1 MSMGGGGGMHM
12 MGRMSRDPKVVNV
25 ALSKNLVRR
34 VLSYARGYRG
44 MIAVFLAC
52 VVVDAVAGVVPPL
65 LLQRIVDQ
73 GVLGRDR
80 ALVIGLALAVA
91 GVAVVS
97 AGIGLV
103 QRWCSARIGEG
114 LIFQLRSEVFDHV
127 TDQPIGFFSRTHT
140 GMLTSRLQSD
150 VLGAQQAFTSTLS
163 TVVSNIVGLAVTLV
177 AMLTLSWQLTLAAL
191 VLLPV
196 FLIPARV
203 VGTRL
208 ADLTR
213 RSQQLNG
220 ELSGAMTERFSV
232 SGALLVKLFGRSR
245 DEHDQFAAKAGA
257 VRGIGVQI
265 AMVGRFFMTAVGLVS
280 ALAVALVYGAG
291 GWLAIDGALTV
302 GTLTALAGLLLRL
315 YGPLIQLTNVRVD
328 VMSALVSFDRVFEV
342 LDLKPAIA
350 EIPGARDVT
359 GPASVEFDHVD
370 FTYPDPAEISLPSLE
385 PAVGV
390 AEAANQQV
398 LVDVSFTVAPGQ
410 TVALVGPSGS
420 GKTTITHLVARL
432 YDATGGSVRVGGDDV
447 RDLRLESLRATVG
460 YVTQDAHLFHDT
472 IGANLRYA
480 KPDAGDDEIWRAL
493 TDAQVADLVRR
504 LPDGLDTVVG
514 ERGYRLSGGER
525 QRFAIARLLLKA
537 PSIVVLDEATAHL
550 DTESEVAVQRAL
562 DETMKGRT
570 AIVVAHR
577 LSTIRAADQILVV
590 SAGRIVQRGTH
601 DELLA
606 AGGLYSELHRAQF
619 SRSTPQGET
628 VDVSLDG

>member
-1 MSMGGGGGMHM
+1 M
-12 MGRMSRDPKVVNV
+12 MRRLSTDRDV
-25 ALSKNLVRR
+25 ASTPLSKGLGLR

-44 MIAVFLAC
+44 LIAVFLVC
-52 VVVDAVAGVVPPL
+52 VVVDAVAGVLPPL

-73 GVLGRDR
+73 GVLAGNKR
-80 ALVIGLALAVA
+80 VVVTLAVA
-91 GVAVVS
+91 VAVIAVFS
-97 AGIGLV
+97 AVNGLA

-114 LIFQLRSEVFDHV
+114 LIYQLRTEVFDHV
-127 TDQPIGFFSRTHT
+127 TGQPIGFFSRTHT
-140 GMLTSRLQSD
+140 GMLTSRLHSD

-163 TVVSNIVGLAVTLV
+163 TVVSNIVGLTVTLV

-191 VLLPV
+191 VLLPL

-232 SGALLVKLFGRSR
+232 SGALLVKLFGRAQ

-265 AMVGRFFMTAVGLVS
+265 AMVGRFFMTSVGLVS

-315 YGPLIQLTNVRVD
+315 YSPLIQLTNVRVD

-350 EIPGARDVT
+350 DAPDARAVS
-359 GPASVEFDHVD
+359 GPASVEFEHVD
-370 FTYPDPAEISLPSLE
+370 FTYPDAAQISLPSLE
-385 PAVGV
+385 PVVRNG
-390 AEAANQQV
+390 EAANLPV
-398 LVDVSFTVAPGQ
+398 LTDVSFAVAPGQ

-432 YDATGGSVRVGGDDV
+432 YDVTGGAVRVGGDDV
-447 RDLRLESLRATVG
+447 RDLTLESLRGSVG

-472 IGANLRYA
+472 IGANLRFA
-480 KPDAGDDEIWRAL
+480 RPDATDEEIWRAL
-493 TDAQVADLVRR
+493 TDAQVADLVHR

-537 PSIVVLDEATAHL
+537 PSVVVLDEATAHL

-606 AGGLYSELHRAQF
+606 AGGLYAELYKAQF
-619 SRSTPQGET
+619 ATRVAE
-628 VDVSLDG
+628 V

>member
-1 MSMGGGGGMHM
+1 
-12 MGRMSRDPKVVNV
+12 V
-25 ALSKNLVRR
+25 
-34 VLSYARGYRG
+34 
-44 MIAVFLAC
+44 I
-52 VVVDAVAGVVPPL
+52 
-65 LLQRIVDQ
+65 
-73 GVLGRDR
+73 GRDR
-80 ALVIGLALAVA
+80 ALVVGLALTVA
-91 GVAVVS
+91 GVAIVS

-127 TDQPIGFFSRTHT
+127 TGQPIGFFSRTHT

-245 DEHDQFAAKAGA
+245 DEHDQFGAKAGA

-350 EIPGARDVT
+350 DLPSARDVT
-359 GPASVEFDHVD
+359 GPASVEFLHVD
-370 FTYPDPAEISLPSLE
+370 FTYPDAAKISLPSLE

-390 AEAANQQV
+390 AEAANLPV
-398 LVDVSFTVAPGQ
+398 LIDVSFRVEPGQ

-447 RDLRLESLRATVG
+447 RDLRLESLRSTVG

-480 KPDAGDDEIWRAL
+480 KPDATDDDIWRAL
-493 TDAQVADLVRR
+493 TDAQVADLVHR

-601 DELLA
+601 LELLA

-619 SRSTPQGET
+619 SRSVPAADAI
-628 VDVSLDG
+628 VDGSLDG

>member
-1 MSMGGGGGMHM
+1 M
-12 MGRMSRDPKVVNV
+12 MRRLSTDREV
-25 ALSKNLVRR
+25 ASAHLSKGLGLR
-34 VLSYARGYRG
+34 VLSYARGYRS
-44 MIAVFLAC
+44 MIAVFLGC
-52 VVVDAVAGVVPPL
+52 VVVDAVAGVLPPL

-73 GVLGRDR
+73 GVLAGNRR
-80 ALVIGLALAVA
+80 VVVELAIAVA
-91 GVAVVS
+91 VVAVVS

-114 LIFQLRSEVFDHV
+114 LIYQLRTEVFDHV
-127 TDQPIGFFSRTHT
+127 TGQPIGFFSRTHT
-140 GMLTSRLQSD
+140 GMLTSRLHSD

-191 VLLPV
+191 VLLPL
-196 FLIPARV
+196 FLVPARL

-232 SGALLVKLFGRSR
+232 SGALLVKLFGRAK
-245 DEHDQFAAKAGA
+245 DEHDQFASKAGA

-265 AMVGRFFMTAVGLVS
+265 AMVGRFFMTSVGLVS

-291 GWLAIDGALTV
+291 GWLAVDGVLTV

-315 YGPLIQLTNVRVD
+315 YNPLIQLTNVRVD

-350 EIPGARDVT
+350 DAPDAHDVT
-359 GPASVEFDHVD
+359 GPASVEFAHVD
-370 FTYPDPAEISLPSLE
+370 FTYPDAAQISLPSLE
-385 PAVGV
+385 PSVGGQ
-390 AEAANQQV
+390 EAANQPV
-398 LVDVSFTVAPGQ
+398 LTDVSFRVEPGQ

-432 YDATGGSVRVGGDDV
+432 YDVSDGVVRVGDDDV
-447 RDLRLESLRATVG
+447 RDLRLESLRGSVG

-472 IGANLRYA
+472 IGANLRFA
-480 KPDAGDDEIWRAL
+480 KPDATDDEIWRAL

-504 LPDGLDTVVG
+504 LPDGLETVVG

-537 PSIVVLDEATAHL
+537 PSVVVLDEATAHL

-577 LSTIRAADQILVV
+577 LSTIRAADMILVV
-590 SAGRIVQRGTH
+590 SGGQVVQRGTH

-606 AGGLYSELHRAQF
+606 AGGLYAELYQAQF
-619 SRSTPQGET
+619 ATR
-628 VDVSLDG
+628 VADL